1 MLSDSLIII
10 AVNGLIEQG
19 RADEA
24 VTLLED
30 AAPRHGDKQEVPTDP
45 EQQEPVMAMGEIP
58 RRWMVA
64 LACAY
69 QAAGQQ
75 QNAIDTLERM
85 AEYRLDSVDGYRD
98 KFGNSDYL
106 IEAEALAI
114 EGDVSGALDM
124 LEAAVE
130 ANLYFNWQIRIARNY
145 AFADMQSDPRY
156 VAVLEKVKTKIRGE
170 RSNVTDPSQL
180 AILIAVRKNWRPAPL
195 R

>member
-1 MLSDSLIII
+1 VAKS
-10 AVNGLIEQG
+10 
-19 RADEA
+19 
-24 VTLLED
+24 
-30 AAPRHGDKQEVPTDP
+30 
-45 EQQEPVMAMGEIP
+45 
-58 RRWMVA
+58 RR
-64 LACAY
+64 
-69 QAAGQQ
+69 
-75 QNAIDTLERM
+75 
-85 AEYRLDSVDGYRD
+85 DSVEGYRK
-98 KFGNSDYL
+98 KFGSSDYL
-106 IEAEALAI
+106 FEAEVRAI

-180 AILIAVRKNWRPAPL
+180 AVLTTVKKHWRPAPL